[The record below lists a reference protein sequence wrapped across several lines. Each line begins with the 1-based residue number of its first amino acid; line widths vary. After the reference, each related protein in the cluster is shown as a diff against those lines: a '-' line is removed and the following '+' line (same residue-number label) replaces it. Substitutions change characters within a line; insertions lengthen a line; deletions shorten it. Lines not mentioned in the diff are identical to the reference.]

1 MGRRPGAA
9 GDQGNLS
16 LRKGIRK
23 VDTTVTFLEMTASP
37 GQRVPAPANIKL
49 ALMLAESPPV
59 HFYRYL
65 YDTIGR
71 KHYWVDRRRLSDAE
85 LGQLITAEGVEI
97 FAAYG
102 NGVPAGYFELEW
114 RNGREIWLAYFG
126 IMPEFRGRGLGR
138 WLLSEALAVAWLK
151 EPERVRVET
160 CTLDDPRALPL
171 YQRMGFVPYERRQKV
186 MEV

>member
-1 MGRRPGAA
+1 M
-9 GDQGNLS
+9 
-16 LRKGIRK
+16 RKGSRK
-23 VDTTVTFLEMTASP
+23 VETTVTFLEMTAGP
-37 GQRVPAPANIKL
+37 AQRVPAPANIKL

-71 KHYWVDRRRLSDAE
+71 QHHWVDRRRLSDAE
-85 LGQLITAEGVEI
+85 LAAAITAEGVEI

-114 RNGREIWLAYFG
+114 RNGQEMWLAYFG
-126 IMPEFRGRGLGR
+126 IMPEFRGRGLGK
-138 WLLSEALAVAWLK
+138 WLLSEALAAAWAK
-151 EPERVRVET
+151 EPKRVRVET